1 MKRMPKALRE
11 HVWKVYFGDSFSHKC
26 WVNWCENIV
35 TPFTFEVGHNVPRSK
50 GGTDNLDNLR
60 PICSSCNKS
69 MGNQYTI
76 DEFSDLSA
84 RSANFL
90 ERFRYSPPARGLR
103 KDTGSAV
110 PRGTPVE

>member
-1 MKRMPKALRE
+1 
-11 HVWKVYFGDSFSHKC
+11 
-26 WVNWCENIV
+26 V